1 MTSPLHTSHLRS
13 LPLLSRGKVRDIY
26 AVDDKRLLIVQSDRI
41 SAFDVV
47 MNEPVPNK
55 GAILT
60 EMSYH
65 WFHRLESVVAHHLL
79 PDAPESVVSDAE
91 DRQQVAGRSMLVKR
105 LLPLPIEAVCR
116 GYLVGS
122 GWKDYCATGAVCGI
136 TLPEGLQLAQKLPT
150 PIFTPATK
158 AEQGEHDENI
168 SFDEMAKIVGQQTAH
183 DIREASLRLYTEAT
197 AKAEQKG
204 IIIADTKFEFA
215 LQDGNLILIDEV
227 LTPDSSRY
235 WDIDSWRVGSNP
247 DSYDKQHLRDW
258 LDKMSWNKKP
268 PPPAVPAEVLG
279 KTAEKYGH
287 IRDRLLG
294 D

>member
-1 MTSPLHTSHLRS
+1 
-13 LPLLSRGKVRDIY
+13 
-26 AVDDKRLLIVQSDRI
+26 
-41 SAFDVV
+41 

-136 TLPEGLQLAQKLPT
+136 TLPEGLA
-150 PIFTPATK
+150 A
-158 AEQGEHDENI
+158 G
-168 SFDEMAKIVGQQTAH
+168 
-183 DIREASLRLYTEAT
+183 
-197 AKAEQKG
+197 AKA
-204 IIIADTKFEFA
+204 ADADIHPGDESRTGGTRRKH
-215 LQDGNLILIDEV
+215 LI
-227 LTPDSSRY
+227 
-235 WDIDSWRVGSNP
+235 
-247 DSYDKQHLRDW
+247 
-258 LDKMSWNKKP
+258 
-268 PPPAVPAEVLG
+268 
-279 KTAEKYGH
+279 
-287 IRDRLLG
+287 
-294 D
+294 